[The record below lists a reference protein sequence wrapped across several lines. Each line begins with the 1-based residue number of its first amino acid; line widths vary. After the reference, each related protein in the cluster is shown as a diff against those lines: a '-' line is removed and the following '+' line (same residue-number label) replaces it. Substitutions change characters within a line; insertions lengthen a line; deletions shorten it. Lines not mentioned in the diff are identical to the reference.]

1 MACGVGYGTYFL
13 ATRYPDAEVIGVD
26 LSADA
31 IAYANSRYRLPNLRF
46 VADDAMKY
54 QDGARFASVVSLETI
69 EHLPD
74 PRSFI
79 GRVASTLI
87 SPDGIFVGSVPV
99 TPSVDANP
107 HHLTDFSKRS
117 FRNLLAEHGFEEL
130 GQLEQVQPYNPFAVA
145 MRTENRMQDM
155 RTNLLRFYV
164 VNPGKLL
171 LRIRSTLVDGFR
183 NRYLT
188 LACRSPRQG

>member
-1 MACGVGYGTYFL
+1 MEVYFMVVQDSSLERIVPDHIRPGDVTGSETFKLHLERYEFAAGCLKGGPILDMACGVGYGTYFL

-26 LSADA
+26 MSDDA

-79 GRVASTLI
+79 GRVASTL
-87 SPDGIFVGSVPV
+87 
-99 TPSVDANP
+99 
-107 HHLTDFSKRS
+107 
-117 FRNLLAEHGFEEL
+117 
-130 GQLEQVQPYNPFAVA
+130 
-145 MRTENRMQDM
+145 
-155 RTNLLRFYV
+155 
-164 VNPGKLL
+164 
-171 LRIRSTLVDGFR
+171 
-183 NRYLT
+183 
-188 LACRSPRQG
+188 